1 MSLKRLTKLLGI
13 EKSVIFPG
21 YIKNPHNIIAHSK
34 FFVMSSIY
42 EGLGN
47 VILEAMAC
55 GKLVVSTDCL
65 AGPREILAPN
75 SDLRIT
81 NVGIHEAEY
90 AEYGIL
96 VPAFPNE
103 SADFSRTNLSREE
116 IVFADTI
123 NTLLES
129 SDIIQKYESRVFE
142 RVGDFT
148 ADKITEDWL
157 SVIENN

>member
-1 MSLKRLTKLLGI
+1 MK
-13 EKSVIFPG
+13 V
-21 YIKNPHNIIAHSK
+21 
-34 FFVMSSIY
+34 
-42 EGLGN
+42 
-47 VILEAMAC
+47 
-55 GKLVVSTDCL
+55 
-65 AGPREILAPN
+65 
-75 SDLRIT
+75 
-81 NVGIHEAEY
+81 
-90 AEYGIL
+90 
-96 VPAFPNE
+96 
-103 SADFSRTNLSREE
+103 ADFSRTNLSREE